1 VSHVVTT
8 LQTTAPTLAGESTPL
23 DTGQDGINLALTDQE
38 ILSAMRHFFGELDLQ
53 TLDTQGQANHAQL
66 PPHPRDPASGHG
78 VDRVVVDLNTAL
90 SCSSLYINHHTTT
103 PAVQVPSFSSVAVS
117 LATFHQLYS
126 ASMANPT
133 SVFHGNQLYGAAA
146 VAVTKTST
154 VSAHH
159 VSSAN
164 TALISSTNPVFIGST
179 NPTLISSPN
188 PALVAHR
195 VSSVPSTPSAVTMQV
210 PFSVSNGAVYSAQ
223 ALVTQSSDVNMSSDA
238 FQRDGDS
245 TDVFKK
251 NEVQP
256 SVPGWFGK
264 GLKVRRKRTL

>member
-1 VSHVVTT
+1 V
-8 LQTTAPTLAGESTPL
+8 
-23 DTGQDGINLALTDQE
+23 
-38 ILSAMRHFFGELDLQ
+38 RHFFGELDLQ
-53 TLDTQGQANHAQL
+53 TLDTQGQAYHPQL
-66 PPHPRDPASGHG
+66 PHHSRDPASGHG

-90 SCSSLYINHHTTT
+90 SCPSLYMNHHTTT
-103 PAVQVPSFSSVAVS
+103 PAVQVPSFSSVVPVS

-159 VSSAN
+159 VSCAN
-164 TALISSTNPVFIGST
+164 TALISSTNPVFISST

-195 VSSVPSTPSAVTMQV
+195 VSSVPSTPSAITMQV

-223 ALVTQSSDVNMSSDA
+223 ALVTQSSDVNMSSDDA
-238 FQRDGDS
+238 FQRDDDS